1 MIRRPPRST
10 RTSTLFPY
18 TTLFR
23 STPRLATVALLAVCV
38 QGAFGAWT
46 VTHQLMPI
54 VVTTHLLGGMTLLAL
69 MTWLAAREKTH
80 TAVPP
85 QARRWLPW
93 MAGGLALLFAQIA
106 LGGWVSTNY
115 AALA

>member
-46 VTHQLMPI
+46 VTHRLMPI
-54 VVTTHLLGGMTLLAL
+54 IVTTHLLGGMTLLAL
-69 MTWLAAREKTH
+69 MTWLAAREKNH
-80 TAVPP
+80 LPVAPAA
-85 QARRWLPW
+85 ARALPW
-93 MAGGLALLFAQIA
+93 MAVGLGLLFIQIA
-106 LGGWVSTNY
+106 LGGWVRDRKRVG
-115 AALA
+115 